1 MARNQRLSSQNVR
14 MVALRRKWTKLLH
27 FYQEKM
33 TTQLSIPY
41 PINSVNFT
49 ALCSKKPVHRYN
61 KKTVPGDNTIQ
72 LKERGLR
79 KVEKIKEEFLAEN
92 MYVLNGSLILLLIQ
106 ELEDTAQAKHQVQD
120 M

>member
-1 MARNQRLSSQNVR
+1 MP
-14 MVALRRKWTKLLH
+14 ALQTKRLH
-27 FYQEKM
+27 FYEEKM

-61 KKTVPGDNTIQ
+61 KKTVPGVIKNDCISKQ
-72 LKERGLR
+72 H
-79 KVEKIKEEFLAEN
+79 KIRQSYIVVDPGARRHTP
-92 MYVLNGSLILLLIQ
+92 GQ
-106 ELEDTAQAKHQVQD
+106 HQVQD